1 MLVKPAHAKSTAHIV
16 PRRVGHTRPKAPL
29 ISLNSLGRLRVSNVM
44 ALLSISHSTL
54 YAGIKTGR
62 YPQPDGRD
70 GKFPYWQ
77 THTIRDF
84 LNSA

>member
-1 MLVKPAHAKSTAHIV
+1 MLIKSTNASSTQLHSK
-16 PRRVGHTRPKAPL
+16 RVGHTRPKAPL
-29 ISLNSLGRLRVSNVM
+29 ISLNALGRLRVSNVM
-44 ALLSISHSTL
+44 AVLSISHSTL
-54 YAGIKTGR
+54 YAGIQSGR

-70 GKFPYWQ
+70 GKFPYWR